1 MFFDL
6 IFIVRKFVF
15 LYIFLYIFL
24 VIWFIGFI
32 FVIGGRK
39 RVFIFVFNI
48 FILLNILFIVTAIA
62 GVAVYLLQDKTTGTY
77 IVLGAMGI
85 KIIETSLRIMK
96 L

>member
-1 MFFDL
+1 MEKIHYSERGQLFWL
-6 IFIVRKFVF
+6 R
-15 LYIFLYIFL
+15 
-24 VIWFIGFI
+24 
-32 FVIGGRK
+32 
-39 RVFIFVFNI
+39 N
-48 FILLNILFIVTAIA
+48 LLNILFILTAIA

>member
-1 MFFDL
+1 MEKIHYSERGQLFWL
-6 IFIVRKFVF
+6 R
-15 LYIFLYIFL
+15 
-24 VIWFIGFI
+24 
-32 FVIGGRK
+32 
-39 RVFIFVFNI
+39 N
-48 FILLNILFIVTAIA
+48 LLNILFIVTAIA